1 MKIPVV
7 TVLLAAV
14 ALSGAANAATESTS
28 RFDGTSF
35 YLGGGAAYVPR
46 YPGSKEYRAAP
57 LLNASVL
64 FKNGFFIDGNQG
76 AGYQLKFSEN
86 FYAIAA
92 LGLDP
97 GRAEKNDLARP
108 GGDHLRGLGNIKS
121 TALVNAGVGYNF
133 SDRGSVVLELSQPV
147 GHAGYGTTAHLA
159 GHLTAWKGQRDG
171 IDLDAAVHY
180 GDADYN
186 GTWFGVTQAQARRSS
201 FLSYAPGAGIY
212 AVDASVTWSHQFNDH
227 WFTRVTGGATRY
239 MQDVAKSPLVE
250 ARTGY
255 IAAASVNYLF

>member
-1 MKIPVV
+1 MKIHVV
-7 TVLLAAV
+7 TALAAL
-14 ALSGAANAATESTS
+14 ALSGAAQAATESTS

-35 YLGGGAAYVPR
+35 YLAGGAAYVPR

-57 LLNASVL
+57 LFNASVL

-76 AGYQLKFSEN
+76 AGYQLKFTDN
-86 FYAIAA
+86 FYGIAA

-97 GRAEKNDLARP
+97 GRADKNDVARP

-133 SDRGSVVLELSQPV
+133 SERASVVVELSQPV
-147 GHAGYGTTAHLA
+147 GHVGYGTTAHLA
-159 GHLTAWKGQRDG
+159 GHVTAWQGQRDG

-180 GDADYN
+180 GNADYN
-186 GTWFGVTQAQARRSS
+186 RTWFGITPVQSRRTR
-201 FLSYAPGAGIY
+201 FASYDPGAGIY
-212 AVDASVTWSHQFNDH
+212 AVDASVTWSHQFNAH

-239 MQDVAKSPLVE
+239 MRDVANSPLVE

-255 IAAASVNYLF
+255 IAAASLNYRF